1 MWLLDALPRDLTG
14 VRVLIYGYDT
24 QLTGSKSFQNINDLG
39 TKFRTDLKVVR
50 GEEKRPLVILGHSL
64 GGIVAKQSIIQ
75 MPSGDPSDQ
84 ATLKSIRGLLL
95 FGVPNRGMATES
107 LLPMVE
113 GQPNRPLVDALA
125 EGNGT
130 LRAQADGFPAAF
142 AFRDAEIVAFYET
155 SQSPTAQQV
164 DGVWRMTGEPAVL
177 VDRDSATYGREWELG
192 DRYVYP
198 VNQTHSNMV
207 KFNGFDD
214 DTYRVVVYHLKSFKE
229 NADRIVGGRF
239 MDVA

>member
-24 QLTGSKSFQNINDLG
+24 RLTGSKSFQNINDLG
-39 TKFRTDLKVVR
+39 TKFRTDLKVIR
-50 GEEKRPLVILGHSL
+50 GE
-64 GGIVAKQSIIQ
+64 SIIQ

-107 LLPMVE
+107 LIPMVE
-113 GQPNRPLVDALA
+113 GQPNRPLVDALD

-130 LRAQADGFPAAF
+130 LRAQAGRFPAAF
-142 AFRDAEIVAFYET
+142 AFRDAEIVSFYET